1 MLTADDSGH
10 KLLVLVHATVGD
22 AAQDAVSTTTAVVAP
37 PPSAGPSNT
46 GGPTV
51 AGTAGQGSQ
60 LTGAAGTWTSAGTIN
75 YSFNW
80 FRCDAAGAHC
90 LSIHGATKPTYTQ
103 AAKDVGHT
111 LGFAVHATDTA
122 GTSTA
127 YASLVGPVAAANAP
141 LASTGQPTIGGTPA
155 VGQTLEV
162 SGGSWNQPPTALTYQ
177 WERCNANGRLC
188 AAITGATASTYAVT
202 AADSTHTL
210 VVAVAATLNGAQ
222 QAALSTHTGV
232 VP

>member
-1 MLTADDSGH
+1 MLYFQGYRLFRWECG
-10 KLLVLVHATVGD
+10 KIWLF
-22 AAQDAVSTTTAVVAP
+22 
-37 PPSAGPSNT
+37 SALFW
-46 GGPTV
+46 
-51 AGTAGQGSQ
+51 QR
-60 LTGAAGTWTSAGTIN
+60 
-75 YSFNW
+75 
-80 FRCDAAGAHC
+80 FRLNFGF
-90 LSIHGATKPTYTQ
+90 Q
-103 AAKDVGHT
+103 A
-111 LGFAVHATDTA
+111 L
-122 GTSTA
+122 
-127 YASLVGPVAAANAP
+127 
-141 LASTGQPTIGGTPA
+141 PA
-155 VGQTLEV
+155 LGQTLEV